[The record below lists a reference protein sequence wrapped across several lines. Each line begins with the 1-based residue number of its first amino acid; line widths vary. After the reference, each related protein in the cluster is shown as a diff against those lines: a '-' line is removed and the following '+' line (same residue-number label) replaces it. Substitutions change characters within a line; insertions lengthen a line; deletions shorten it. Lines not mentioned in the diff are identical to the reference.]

1 MKELIEPDLKQKSP
15 KKFTPVSLVSS
26 ISFSVSFLLSVL
38 IVAWLSYQTV
48 EREVKAIFLEQLSMS
63 LPRSVKMFKVW
74 ESGMRDKAKD
84 LTSIP
89 EIQKHSLQLR
99 KLYDSSKGKTGVG
112 LGEERLKFLRADLN
126 SSLKN
131 FGFMGFVLL
140 DETGYCFAASEN
152 AAMGH
157 RKIMNR
163 LGKRFIE
170 LAFSGNTVVTLPFKS
185 EIKIPDGRGNLR
197 NDWPNLLIATPVLSS
212 TGEFIGILGLRIRPE
227 TVFSHIFEIERAGQ
241 SGEIYAFNE
250 SGIIISTSRFED

>member
-84 LTSIP
+84 LTSTS
-89 EIQKHSLQLR
+89 EIQKHVLGLR
-99 KLYDSSKGKTGVG
+99 KIHDSSKDEAGVNFSKKK
-112 LGEERLKFLRADLN
+112 LKALRASLN
-126 SSLKN
+126 STLEN

-140 DETGYCFAASEN
+140 DETGFSFAASED

-157 RKIMNR
+157 RKIMDR
-163 LGKRFIE
+163 LGKRFID
-170 LAFSGNTVVTLPFKS
+170 LALSGNTVITLPFKS
-185 EIKIPDGRGNLR
+185 EIEISDG
-197 NDWPNLLIATPVLSS
+197 
-212 TGEFIGILGLRIRPE
+212 
-227 TVFSHIFEIERAGQ
+227 
-241 SGEIYAFNE
+241 
-250 SGIIISTSRFED
+250 